1 MKKKKENK
9 RYPQYGENKSYLMTD
24 VHFDSIS
31 PIENRKITYDKNKLK
46 IHQSDVDKL
55 LDKTE
60 HSLNDFFLTL
70 TNERNT
76 NQPKSIK
83 KIPNRIIGR
92 IKKVNE
98 INRKINET
106 NFRTDS
112 NKQNNQSYIRNNM
125 DYIDTQS
132 QLIGNSNYNNIEGI
146 KEYKNYFYNDFNK
159 IVLRKKSNYNL
170 NKKKIIDSSFDINKR
185 TLNNSFSKKTFM
197 KRDLSP
203 LETNNKTN
211 KSNRPL
217 LKTDKSFD
225 NIINESNQYKKLL
238 SLYKNKNTFLIIE
251 NEKYKKEIIFLR
263 KFKKIAENM
272 ENENKKLKQQL
283 LNKKLNRNNNRYKYN
298 LSISNEYFMINKK
311 PNNNTKN
318 NKDIILSLKKEIKN
332 LKQRL
337 NFFKNNENKNNNII
351 CPSEHDINM
360 DQIEK
365 IKKQKND
372 LEEQNIFLIQELNDI
387 KKNRDFIINNNYLDK
402 KNKSLNNQ
410 ILNLKEKIKRYNNL
424 QIYIKLFFQNKCIST
439 STNDKEQFLLR
450 KIQEEL
456 DLIQQTQ
463 NIGRGSLQP
472 TNNYIQN
479 EINIDNNII

>member
-1 MKKKKENK
+1 
-9 RYPQYGENKSYLMTD
+9 
-24 VHFDSIS
+24 
-31 PIENRKITYDKNKLK
+31 
-46 IHQSDVDKL
+46 
-55 LDKTE
+55 
-60 HSLNDFFLTL
+60 
-70 TNERNT
+70 
-76 NQPKSIK
+76 
-83 KIPNRIIGR
+83 
-92 IKKVNE
+92 
-98 INRKINET
+98 
-106 NFRTDS
+106 
-112 NKQNNQSYIRNNM
+112 
-125 DYIDTQS
+125 
-132 QLIGNSNYNNIEGI
+132 
-146 KEYKNYFYNDFNK
+146 
-159 IVLRKKSNYNL
+159 
-170 NKKKIIDSSFDINKR
+170 
-185 TLNNSFSKKTFM
+185 
-197 KRDLSP
+197 
-203 LETNNKTN
+203 
-211 KSNRPL
+211 
-217 LKTDKSFD
+217 
-225 NIINESNQYKKLL
+225 
-238 SLYKNKNTFLIIE
+238 
-251 NEKYKKEIIFLR
+251 
-263 KFKKIAENM
+263 M

-372 LEEQNIFLIQELNDI
+372 LEEQNIFLIQEINDI